1 MKIRE
6 KPKKKEINI
15 LVISYIVLVVVFLSY
30 FMTSYLRY
38 KALSKE
44 YETLKNAYEQERR
57 QYKELEKMIEKLQ
70 RIVENNMENERNENQ
85 NGNRE
90 ENKEVTDTTDGT
102 STQGN

>member
-15 LVISYIVLVVVFLSY
+15 LVISYIVLIVVFLSY
-30 FMTSYLRY
+30 FLTSYLRY

-44 YETLKNAYEQERR
+44 YEILKNAYEQEKR
-57 QYKELEKMIEKLQ
+57 QYKELEQTIEKLK
-70 RIVENNMENERNENQ
+70 RMIE
-85 NGNRE
+85 E
-90 ENKEVTDTTDGT
+90 ENKEVIDTTNGT